1 MNSEAMNSL
10 SSLKRVDDRPADLAI
25 DRRDW
30 MRATIG
36 VIIAGITGVVGVVS
50 GGAVLSPAF
59 AQRKESW
66 IPAGRLRDLEDG
78 VPTPVTVRVTR
89 EDGYYETVDQ
99 RVVYL
104 VKESSGDVRAIG
116 STCTHLGCQ
125 TSYDAQ
131 AKLIK
136 CPCHGGVYKP
146 DGTVVAGP
154 PPRPL
159 PRLATRVDGP
169 QVLVQL

>member
-1 MNSEAMNSL
+1 MSSRPTDVAPSPAAAM
-10 SSLKRVDDRPADLAI
+10 
-25 DRRDW
+25 DRRGW
-30 MRATIG
+30 MRTTIG
-36 VIIAGITGVVGVVS
+36 VIVAGISSVIGVVA

-59 AQRKESW
+59 AQRKEEW
-66 IPAGRLRDLEDG
+66 APAARLSELGVG

-89 EDGYYETVDQ
+89 QDGYYETVDQ

-104 VKESSGDVRAIG
+104 VKEASGDVRALG

-125 TSYDAQ
+125 TSYDSQ
-131 AKLIK
+131 TKMIR

-154 PPRPL
+154 PPQPL
-159 PRLATRVDGP
+159 PHLATRIEGP
-169 QVLVQL
+169 QVFVQL

>member
-1 MNSEAMNSL
+1 MTSPTLNH
-10 SSLKRVDDRPADLAI
+10 PAPPGGGDL
-25 DRRDW
+25 DRRGW
-30 MRATIG
+30 MRAVIG
-36 VIIAGITGVVGVVS
+36 VIVGAISAVVGVVV

-59 AQRKESW
+59 AARKESW
-66 IPAGRLRDLEDG
+66 IPAGKINELAEG
-78 VPTPVTVRVTR
+78 VPVPVTVRVAR
-89 EDGYYETVDQ
+89 QDGYYETVDS

-104 VKESSGDVRAIG
+104 VKQASGEVHALG

-125 TSYDAQ
+125 TSYDPQ

-136 CPCHGGVYKP
+136 CPCHGGVYRP

-159 PRLATRVDGP
+159 PELATRVDGS

>member
-1 MNSEAMNSL
+1 MKSAQ
-10 SSLKRVDDRPADLAI
+10 LKPVPLEEHDI

-30 MRATIG
+30 MRMTIG
-36 VIIAGITGVVGVVS
+36 VIIAGITSVVGVVA

-66 IPAGRLRDLEDG
+66 VPAGRVADLEDG
-78 VPTPVTVRVTR
+78 VPTSVTVRVTR
-89 EDGYYETVDQ
+89 QDGYYETTDQ

-104 VKESSGDVRAIG
+104 VKQSSGDVLAIG

-154 PPRPL
+154 PPQPL
-159 PRLATRVDGP
+159 PHLSARVDGS

>member
-1 MNSEAMNSL
+1 MTVERSNKL
-10 SSLKRVDDRPADLAI
+10 PADQRGI
-25 DRRDW
+25 DRRGW
-30 MRATIG
+30 MRAVIG
-36 VIIAGITGVVGVVS
+36 VITAGIASVVGVVA
-50 GGAVLSPAF
+50 GGAALSPAF
-59 AQRKESW
+59 AQRKENW
-66 IPAGRLRDLEDG
+66 TPAGRLNDLEAG
-78 VPTPVTVRVTR
+78 VPTPVVVRVAR
-89 EDGYYETVDQ
+89 QDGYYETVDQ

-104 VKESSGDVRAIG
+104 VKQDSGAVRALG

-131 AKLIK
+131 ARLIK

-154 PPRPL
+154 PPHPL
-159 PRLATRVDGP
+159 PQLATRVDGS

>member
-1 MNSEAMNSL
+1 
-10 SSLKRVDDRPADLAI
+10 
-25 DRRDW
+25 
-30 MRATIG
+30 MRAVIG
-36 VIIAGITGVVGVVS
+36 VITAGIAAVVGVVT

-59 AQRKESW
+59 ARREERW
-66 IPAGRLRDLEDG
+66 IPAGRLRDLADG
-78 VPTPVTVRVTR
+78 IPTPVTVHVTR
-89 EDGYYETVDQ
+89 QDGYYASVEQ

-104 VKESSGDVRAIG
+104 VKESSGVRALS

-136 CPCHGGVYKP
+136 CPCHGGTYKP
-146 DGTVVAGP
+146 DGTVIAGP
-154 PPRPL
+154 PPQAL
-159 PRLATRVDGP
+159 PQLATRVEGT

>member
-1 MNSEAMNSL
+1 MNPRATNL
-10 SSLKRVDDRPADLAI
+10 RPVAPVADQAI

-30 MRATIG
+30 MRMTIG
-36 VIIAGITGVVGVVS
+36 VIIAGITSVVGVVA

-59 AQRKESW
+59 AARKESW
-66 IPAGRLRDLEDG
+66 IPAGRLPDLEEG

-89 EDGYYETVDQ
+89 QDGYYQTVDQ

-104 VKESSGDVRAIG
+104 VKETSGGVLALG

-125 TSYDAQ
+125 TSYDAD

-154 PPRPL
+154 PPQPL
-159 PRLATRVDGP
+159 PHLATRVDGAR
-169 QVLVQL
+169 VLVQL